1 MQAKRFLELGDN
13 QANFRLPKC
22 VRSVLLGWFPG
33 SNLLPWL
40 KWSPCLH
47 FWIFFSTFQYR
58 SFVLVCLAFTFD
70 FQKGIQ
76 ELLLSR
82 ARSRSLLPPL
92 LVWCFA
98 AVDNAVSQSCN
109 HSGSHRLEEEHQG
122 RLEEEH
128 QGRLEEEH
136 QGSLLRNLKQNDLRH
151 IYSNTAQE
159 GERLVLRGQLICVI
173 TIPRESILLGLKL
186 GLFSAMTRKKTYL
199 IVHAL
204 FYLMITMLVLFIIW
218 LYYMVLCYYENSMS
232 FTL

>member
-1 MQAKRFLELGDN
+1 MCAVSTSRLIPRLKSPTLVKMVTMPSFLD
-13 QANFRLPKC
+13 
-22 VRSVLLGWFPG
+22 
-33 SNLLPWL
+33 
-40 KWSPCLH
+40 
-47 FWIFFSTFQYR
+47 IFQYL
-58 SFVLVCLAFTFD
+58 SVPFFCPCFGLAFTFD